1 MNQFVAKETLKGLLH
16 APVPACSCAKGLAVG
31 AVQAWDALQELA
43 SMCGLS
49 HSNRADATSSH
60 ERPILQSSASSSSQA
75 PAAVDQ
81 IAASAVPAVQPRAVV
96 QSGPPELLSE
106 ANGLTGQHHA
116 VYMQT
121 MMLHGDGR
129 PY

>member
-49 HSNRADATSSH
+49 HSNGPDATSTH
-60 ERPILQSSASSSSQA
+60 ERPSQQSPTSSSNHA
-75 PAAVDQ
+75 PTAVDHTE
-81 IAASAVPAVQPRAVV
+81 AAAVPA
-96 QSGPPELLSE
+96 GPPELLSE
-106 ANGLTGQHHA
+106 VNGLTAQQHA

-121 MMLHGDGR
+121 MLLHGDAR
-129 PY
+129 P